1 MTVGK
6 RASQRLRHSLNKP
19 KVVLF
24 VVLQSVEN
32 SSEVA
37 AWFCR
42 VDPPAVKFLTPS
54 STQLQYR
61 VIIASFTSHFK
72 LGFERTLNSVNVAI
86 FFFKLQV
93 CLKLPVIPVSL
104 CGTLTKN
111 KPVSIN
117 GKFLH
122 ANLLASPGPK
132 NYTALEMVMTHTG
145 FE

>member
-19 KVVLF
+19 KVFLF

-61 VIIASFTSHFK
+61 VIIASFTPHFK

-86 FFFKLQV
+86 FFF
-93 CLKLPVIPVSL
+93 
-104 CGTLTKN
+104 
-111 KPVSIN
+111 
-117 GKFLH
+117 
-122 ANLLASPGPK
+122 
-132 NYTALEMVMTHTG
+132 
-145 FE
+145 